1 MKKKDIETD
10 SNAKH
15 VTYSCIYDCMIVLL
29 QRREV
34 LSGSPG
40 EGNMDWQAIVNKV
53 DVNILSLFSTTE
65 MVWFTICNFVFPLK
79 NKLTIV

>member
-1 MKKKDIETD
+1 MKKHIKTG
-10 SNAKH
+10 NKAKPA
-15 VTYSCIYDCMIVLL
+15 TCSCVYGCMIVSL

-65 MVWFTICNFVFPLK
+65 MV
-79 NKLTIV
+79 